1 MRKLITFDWAIKR
14 LLRSKANFDILEGFL
29 SELLKDDI
37 QIIEVLESESNK
49 DAAMDKF
56 NRVDLKIK
64 NSRQEIILIE
74 IQYDRE
80 YDYLQRMFYG
90 VAKTVTEHLSEGQTY
105 AEIVKVISVN
115 ILYFDLGQGDDY
127 IYHGETVFTGMHKHD
142 RLQLNEKQK
151 VLFQQTTVSAL
162 YPEYYLIKIN
172 HFDDIAK
179 DTLDE
184 WIYFLK
190 HEEIKEHF
198 TAKGLQAAREKL
210 DIMKLPPQERAAYA
224 RYVEDL
230 HYQASMFQS
239 SYGDGFHDGI
249 KQGVEQ
255 GIEKGIEEG
264 IEKGIEKGR
273 QSEKMAIARSLLG
286 ILSIDVIAEK
296 TGLSRKTIEQLKND

>member
-14 LLRSKANFDILEGFL
+14 LLRSKANFDVLEGFL

-49 DAAMDKF
+49 DAALDKF

-127 IYHGETVFTGMHKHD
+127 IYHGQTVFTGMHKHD
-142 RLQLNEKQK
+142 QLQLNEKQK

-172 HFDDIAK
+172 QFDDIAK

-190 HEEIKEHF
+190 HEEIKENF

-210 DIMKLPPQERAAYA
+210 DIMKLSPQERAAYA

-230 HYQASMFQS
+230 HYQASIFQS
-239 SYGDGFHDGI
+239 SYGDGFNDGI
-249 KQGVEQ
+249 KQG
-255 GIEKGIEEG
+255 IEKGM
-264 IEKGIEKGR
+264 EKGR
-273 QSEKMAIARSLLG
+273 HSEKMAIARSLLG
-286 ILSIDVIAEK
+286 ILSVDVIAEK
-296 TGLSRKTIEQLKND
+296 TGLSRATIEQLQAD

>member
-14 LLRSKANFDILEGFL
+14 LLRSKANFDVLEGFL

-49 DAAMDKF
+49 DAALDKF

-64 NSRQEIILIE
+64 NSRQELILIE

-127 IYHGETVFTGMHKHD
+127 IYHGQTVFTGMHKHD
-142 RLQLNEKQK
+142 QLQLNEKQK

-172 HFDDIAK
+172 QFDDIAK

-190 HEEIKEHF
+190 HEEIKENF

-210 DIMKLPPQERAAYA
+210 DIMKLSPQERAAYA

-230 HYQASMFQS
+230 HYQASIFQS
-239 SYGDGFHDGI
+239 SYGDGFNDGI
-249 KQGVEQ
+249 KQGIEQ
-255 GIEKGIEEG
+255 GIEKGM
-264 IEKGIEKGR
+264 EKGMEKGR
-273 QSEKMAIARSLLG
+273 HSEKMAIARSLLG
-286 ILSIDVIAEK
+286 ILSVDVIAEK
-296 TGLSRKTIEQLKND
+296 TGLSRATIEQLQAD

>member
-172 HFDDIAK
+172 QFDDIAK

>member
-14 LLRSKANFDILEGFL
+14 LLRSKANFDVLEGFL

-49 DAAMDKF
+49 DAALDKF

-64 NSRQEIILIE
+64 NSRQELILIE

-127 IYHGETVFTGMHKHD
+127 IYHGQTVFTGMHKHD
-142 RLQLNEKQK
+142 QLQLNEKQK

-172 HFDDIAK
+172 QFDDIAK

-190 HEEIKEHF
+190 HEEIKENF

-210 DIMKLPPQERAAYA
+210 DIMKLSPQERAAYA

-230 HYQASMFQS
+230 HYQASIFQS
-239 SYGDGFHDGI
+239 SYGDGFNDGI
-249 KQGVEQ
+249 KQG
-255 GIEKGIEEG
+255 IEKGM
-264 IEKGIEKGR
+264 EKGR
-273 QSEKMAIARSLLG
+273 HSEKMAIARSLLG
-286 ILSIDVIAEK
+286 ILSVDVIAEK
-296 TGLSRKTIEQLKND
+296 TGLSRATIEQLQAD

>member
-14 LLRSKANFDILEGFL
+14 LLRSKANFDVLEGFL

-49 DAAMDKF
+49 DAALDKF
-56 NRVDLKIK
+56 NRVDLKVK
-64 NSRQEIILIE
+64 NSRQELILIE

-127 IYHGETVFTGMHKHD
+127 IYHGQTVFTGMHKHD
-142 RLQLNEKQK
+142 QLQLNEKQK

-172 HFDDIAK
+172 QFDDIAK

-190 HEEIKEHF
+190 HEEIKENF

-210 DIMKLPPQERAAYA
+210 DIMKLSPQERAAYA

-230 HYQASMFQS
+230 HYQASIFQS
-239 SYGDGFHDGI
+239 SYGDGFNDGI
-249 KQGVEQ
+249 KQGIEQ
-255 GIEKGIEEG
+255 GIEKGM
-264 IEKGIEKGR
+264 EKGMEKGR
-273 QSEKMAIARSLLG
+273 HSEKMAIARSLLG
-286 ILSIDVIAEK
+286 ILSVDVIAEK
-296 TGLSRKTIEQLKND
+296 TGLSRATIEQLQAD

>member
-14 LLRSKANFDILEGFL
+14 LLRSKANFDVLEGFL

-49 DAAMDKF
+49 DAALDKF

-127 IYHGETVFTGMHKHD
+127 IYHGQTVFTGMHKHD
-142 RLQLNEKQK
+142 QLQLNEKQK

-172 HFDDIAK
+172 QFDDIAK

-190 HEEIKEHF
+190 HEEIKENF

-210 DIMKLPPQERAAYA
+210 DIMKLSPQERAAYA

-230 HYQASMFQS
+230 HYQASIFQS
-239 SYGDGFHDGI
+239 SYGDGFNDGI
-249 KQGVEQ
+249 KQGIEQ
-255 GIEKGIEEG
+255 GIEKGM
-264 IEKGIEKGR
+264 EKGMEKGR
-273 QSEKMAIARSLLG
+273 HSEKMAIARSLLG
-286 ILSIDVIAEK
+286 ILSVDVIAEK
-296 TGLSRKTIEQLKND
+296 TGLSRATIEQLQAD

>member
-1 MRKLITFDWAIKR
+1 MRRLITFDWAIKR
-14 LLRSKANFDILEGFL
+14 LLRSKANFDVLEGFL

-37 QIIEVLESESNK
+37 QIVEVLESESNK
-49 DAAMDKF
+49 AEITDKF
-56 NRVDLKIK
+56 NRVDLKVK
-64 NSRQEIILIE
+64 DRRQQMILIE
-74 IQYDRE
+74 IQYDRQ

-90 VAKTVTEHLSEGQTY
+90 VAKAVTEHLAEGQAY
-105 AEIVKVISVN
+105 ADIVKVISVN

-127 IYHGETVFTGMHKHD
+127 VYHGETVFTGLHKQD

-151 VLFQQTTVSAL
+151 TLFQQTTVSAL

-172 HFDDIAK
+172 QFDDIAK

-210 DIMKLPPQERAAYA
+210 DILKLPASERAAYE

-239 SYGDGFHDGI
+239 SYGDGFKEGI
-249 KQGVEQ
+249 KEGIQQ
-255 GIEKGIEEG
+255 GIDQGINQ
-264 IEKGIEKGR
+264 GR
-273 QSEKMAIARSLLG
+273 QAEKQAIARSLIG
-286 ILSIDVIAEK
+286 ILGVEVIAEK
-296 TGLSRKTIEQLKND
+296 TGLTREAIEQLSRE